1 MEEIYNK
8 LVRDKIPEKI
18 ISNGEE
24 PIIRILSNEEYK
36 IELEKKLLEEYN
48 EVIEAKGVHRLEEL
62 ADMVEVIKALANL
75 ENKDLNDIIEL
86 ANIKSNKRGAFKDK
100 VFLEKVLKR

>member
-18 ISNGEE
+18 ISNGEK

>member
-1 MEEIYNK
+1 
-8 LVRDKIPEKI
+8 
-18 ISNGEE
+18 
-24 PIIRILSNEEYK
+24 
-36 IELEKKLLEEYN
+36 
-48 EVIEAKGVHRLEEL
+48 
-62 ADMVEVIKALANL
+62 MVEVIKALANL

>member
-24 PIIRILSNEEYK
+24 LIIRILSNEEYK

-48 EVIEAKGVHRLEEL
+48 DVIAAKGVHRLEEL